1 MYTHLRQVFGCTT
14 KEVITE
20 MYEDDFYDTTIQSQ
34 TENISLILQRDSRRR
49 EQLLDLSEED
59 ER

>member
-1 MYTHLRQVFGCTT
+1 MYTHLRRVFGCTT